1 EPAVLD
7 ALLEIADS
15 SLTYR
20 RRYLTQLD
28 AMAVVDL
35 LVGDESNPRSIL
47 FQVTALQEHLQQLP
61 REANHP
67 RQSPDRQTALRIAD
81 RLKLADFPRICQ
93 PGPRGRVRLAALL
106 RKVIG
111 SMEDLSESIGQIYFS
126 HAAVSRNID
135 ASVEERPR

>member
-1 EPAVLD
+1 V
-7 ALLEIADS
+7 LEIADS

-47 FQVTALQEHLQQLP
+47 FQVVALQDHLQQLP
-61 REANHP
+61 REAIHP

-81 RLKLADFPRICQ
+81 RLKMADFPRICQ
-93 PGPRGRVRLAALL
+93 PGPRGRERLAALL
-106 RKVIG
+106 RKVVD

-126 HAAVSRNID
+126 HAAVSRSID
-135 ASVEERPR
+135 AGAEERPR